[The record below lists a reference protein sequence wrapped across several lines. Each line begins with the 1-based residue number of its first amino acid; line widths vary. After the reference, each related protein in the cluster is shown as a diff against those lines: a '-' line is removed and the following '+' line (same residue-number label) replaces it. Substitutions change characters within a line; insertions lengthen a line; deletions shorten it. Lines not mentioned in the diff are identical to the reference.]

1 MKLFWSQSFYKNH
14 IKSLK
19 VFIQCK
25 EKTRKLQN
33 HVKSSN
39 KLNHCRLI
47 FCQLWIISMVSISRK
62 RKKRT
67 LQYCVLILQVLKW
80 HHIVDLQFPVSS
92 KFPKFPPIQAKVV
105 LRLTPAVSVR
115 YYVGG
120 WMRKI
125 FEGLLPAKNNNI
137 KTFTAIT
144 DQPVRRP
151 KIYNTTIM
159 CTLINI
165 IIIKYC

>member
-1 MKLFWSQSFYKNH
+1 M
-14 IKSLK
+14 
-19 VFIQCK
+19 
-25 EKTRKLQN
+25 
-33 HVKSSN
+33 
-39 KLNHCRLI
+39 
-47 FCQLWIISMVSISRK
+47 
-62 RKKRT
+62 
-67 LQYCVLILQVLKW
+67 
-80 HHIVDLQFPVSS
+80 SS

-144 DQPVRRP
+144 DQPARRP
-151 KIYNTTIM
+151 KTDNTTII
-159 CTLINI
+159 CTAHKHKYHI
-165 IIIKYC
+165 IIISNQILLEYS